1 MTIIATIASLIMI
14 FIAGVALGA
23 LVVFYKVKLPPL
35 FETEP
40 EPSPEEH
47 PGMELLRLRA
57 DNAKLKEDV
66 EFCISLYADT
76 MQTRG
81 KQWSQ

>member
-1 MTIIATIASLIMI
+1 MTIAIAVLM
-14 FIAGVALGA
+14 FIAGLALGS
-23 LVVFYKVKLPPL
+23 LVVFYRVKLPPL

-40 EPSPEEH
+40 EPSPAEH

>member
-1 MTIIATIASLIMI
+1 MTLAATIASLVMI

-23 LVVFYKVKLPPL
+23 LVVFYRVKLPPL
-35 FETEP
+35 FEDTP

-57 DNAKLKEDV
+57 DNAKLKEDI
-66 EFCISLYADT
+66 EFYISLYADT
-76 MQTRG
+76 MQPRG

>member
-1 MTIIATIASLIMI
+1 MTVAATIASLIMI
-14 FIAGVALGA
+14 FIAGFALGS
-23 LVVFYKVKLPPL
+23 LVVFYRVKLPPL

-76 MQTRG
+76 MQPRG

>member
-1 MTIIATIASLIMI
+1 MTVAATIASLIMI

-23 LVVFYKVKLPPL
+23 LVVFYRVKLPPL
-35 FETEP
+35 FEDTP
-40 EPSPEEH
+40 EPSPAEH

-57 DNAKLKEDV
+57 DNAKLKEDI
-66 EFCISLYADT
+66 EFYISLYADT
-76 MQTRG
+76 MQPRG

>member
-1 MTIIATIASLIMI
+1 MTLALTIASLIMI

-23 LVVFYKVKLPPL
+23 LVVFYRVKLPPL
-35 FETEP
+35 FEDTP

-57 DNAKLKEDV
+57 DNAKLKEDI
-66 EFCISLYADT
+66 EFYISLYADT
-76 MQTRG
+76 MQPRG

>member
-1 MTIIATIASLIMI
+1 MTIVATIASLIMI

-23 LVVFYKVKLPPL
+23 LVVFYRVKLPPL
-35 FETEP
+35 FEDTP

-57 DNAKLKEDV
+57 DNAKLKEDID
-66 EFCISLYADT
+66 FYISLYANT
-76 MQTRG
+76 MQPRG